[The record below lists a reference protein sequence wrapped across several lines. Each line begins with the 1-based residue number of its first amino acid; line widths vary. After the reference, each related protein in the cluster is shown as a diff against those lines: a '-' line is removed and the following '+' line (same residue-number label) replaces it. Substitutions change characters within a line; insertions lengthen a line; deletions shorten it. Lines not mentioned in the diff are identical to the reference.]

1 MKSNKTTPAKH
12 EIKQNN
18 TCKTVQNTYV
28 KKSNKATPVKH
39 VKHKTRNQTKQHQQ
53 NMKSNKTTPVKHEI
67 KQNNTSEI

>member
-18 TCKTVQNTYV
+18 TCKTW
-28 KKSNKATPVKH
+28 
-39 VKHKTRNQTKQHQQ
+39 NQTKQHQQ